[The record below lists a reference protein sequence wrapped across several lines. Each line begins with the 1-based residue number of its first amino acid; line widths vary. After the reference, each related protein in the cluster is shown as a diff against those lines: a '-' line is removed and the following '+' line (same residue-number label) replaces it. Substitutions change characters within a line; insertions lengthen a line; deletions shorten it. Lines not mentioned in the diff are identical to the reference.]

1 MACSQKVA
9 GVFFSSVLF
18 SSLIWRKMTALR
30 FLRLKRDTVRL
41 LLLRLWLWY
50 LESDLTPLVFPK
62 GIIQRMRL
70 IRMRKRYKYLCRV
83 I

>member
-41 LLLRLWLWY
+41 FDLRL
-50 LESDLTPLVFPK
+50 EDSPKKRPAPFDFFVPPLPPFNP
-62 GIIQRMRL
+62 
-70 IRMRKRYKYLCRV
+70 CF
-83 I
+83 

>member
-1 MACSQKVA
+1 
-9 GVFFSSVLF
+9 
-18 SSLIWRKMTALR
+18 MTALR

-62 GIIQRMRL
+62 DISQRMRL
-70 IRMRKRYKYLCRV
+70 IRMQKRD
-83 I
+83 